1 MAVKPPQIRYVTAG
15 KSLGAKIH
23 RGWAATWNWVLS
35 WVHHFKAG
43 MGLKL
48 SGSASGHPK
57 LDVLIEGADGVDVRC
72 AGDGNAYVIG
82 LESGAGGGSGGSGG
96 GGNVD
101 DVEGETYQGGKS
113 IKVTY
118 ADGSTP
124 RHIPLAFV
132 KNLSRTT
139 YQNAPAIKVE
149 FSDGSPDVY
158 ISYPDSE
165 VTISGVSGN
174 STTTTSKSNSFTFQS
189 GVQSNVTF
197 AASGTTITVNVF
209 YK

>member
-1 MAVKPPQIRYVTAG
+1 
-15 KSLGAKIH
+15 
-23 RGWAATWNWVLS
+23 
-35 WVHHFKAG
+35 

-82 LESGAGGGSGGSGG
+82 LKSGAGGGGGGG

-101 DVEGETYQGGKS
+101 DVEGETYQGGQS

-118 ADGSTP
+118 ADGSAP

-132 KNLSRTT
+132 KNVSRTT
-139 YQNAPAIKVE
+139 YQQKAALKVE
-149 FSDGSPDVY
+149 FSDGTQDAY
-158 ISYPDSE
+158 ILFPDSE
-165 VTISGVSGN
+165 ISISGVSGN
-174 STTTTSKSNSFTFQS
+174 TTTTSDKSNSFTLQS
-189 GVQSNVTF
+189 NTQSNVHF
-197 AASGTTITVNVF
+197 NVSGTTIKVNVF
-209 YK
+209 YV

>member
-35 WVHHFKAG
+35 WVHHLKAG
-43 MGLKL
+43 KGLKL

-82 LESGAGGGSGGSGG
+82 LQSGAGGGSGG

-101 DVEGETYQGGKS
+101 DVEGETYQGGQS
-113 IKVTY
+113 LKVTY

-132 KNLSRTT
+132 KHVSRTT
-139 YQNAPAIKVE
+139 YQQKAALKVE
-149 FSDGSPDVY
+149 FSDVTQDAY
-158 ISYPDSE
+158 ILFPDSE
-165 VTISGVSGN
+165 ISISGVSGN
-174 STTTTSKSNSFTFQS
+174 TTSNSDKSNSFTFQS
-189 GVQSNVTF
+189 NTQSNVHF
-197 AASGTTITVNVF
+197 YVSGTTIKVNVF
-209 YK
+209 YV